1 MVYLYFLLYLTD
13 CIVVTITQICSG
25 ERTEMESYHY
35 TFNLEDD
42 QGNRTTSVTF
52 SPVTLLL
59 YLISTLVLALLDVD
73 IPARELILAQILNG

>member
-1 MVYLYFLLYLTD
+1 M
-13 CIVVTITQICSG
+13 
-25 ERTEMESYHY
+25 ERVLSYQY

>member
-1 MVYLYFLLYLTD
+1 M
-13 CIVVTITQICSG
+13 
-25 ERTEMESYHY
+25 ERVLSYQY

-59 YLISTLVLALLDVD
+59 YIISTLVVALLDVD

>member
-1 MVYLYFLLYLTD
+1 M
-13 CIVVTITQICSG
+13 
-25 ERTEMESYHY
+25 ERVLSYQY

-59 YLISTLVLALLDVD
+59 YIISTLVLALLDVD

>member
-1 MVYLYFLLYLTD
+1 M
-13 CIVVTITQICSG
+13 
-25 ERTEMESYHY
+25 ERVLSYQY

-42 QGNRTTSVTF
+42 QRNRTTSVTF